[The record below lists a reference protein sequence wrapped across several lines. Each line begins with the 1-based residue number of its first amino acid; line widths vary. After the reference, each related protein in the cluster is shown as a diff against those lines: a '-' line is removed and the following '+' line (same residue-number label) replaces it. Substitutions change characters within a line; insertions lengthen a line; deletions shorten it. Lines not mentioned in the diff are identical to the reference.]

1 MKTLRLLSLRTL
13 LSFTAVLAACGDDG
27 GGGGAGMS
35 GGACLQPLELECT
48 PSYPPTFDNIYSQLI
63 DDTCAISA
71 CHSPASNAGN
81 LSFGDADAAY
91 ETLLNERRAEPLVIP
106 GDPECSVLM
115 KRLESTDL
123 DFVMPA
129 RSPLSANERCAIR
142 QWVANGAER

>member
-1 MKTLRLLSLRTL
+1 MKTLRLLSFGAL
-13 LSFTAVLAACGDDG
+13 LSCAAVLTACGDDNG
-27 GGGGAGMS
+27 EGGAGMNGS
-35 GGACLQPLELECT
+35 ACLAALELDCT
-48 PSYPPTFDNIYSQLI
+48 PTYPPTFDNIYNRLI
-63 DDTCAISA
+63 DDTCAVSA

-91 ETLLNERRAEPLVIP
+91 ATLLNERREEPLVIP

-115 KRLESTDL
+115 KRLESTDR

-129 RSPLSANERCAIR
+129 RTPLQPNERCAIR